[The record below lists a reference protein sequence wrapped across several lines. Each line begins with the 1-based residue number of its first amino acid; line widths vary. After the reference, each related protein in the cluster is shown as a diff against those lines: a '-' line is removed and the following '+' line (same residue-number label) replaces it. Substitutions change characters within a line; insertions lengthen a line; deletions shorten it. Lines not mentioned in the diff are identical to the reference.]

1 VSECLGRVFINAL
14 IAAGYAR
21 LLCGYVTT
29 STQYWYFWLQL
40 SKKQQLTKLRCTT
53 NARGGC
59 GGLSQGVTTMKS
71 KLGAAFPTALRPRD
85 RRTEPARQRTYIR
98 LHGRVDRLE
107 DAISHFYNV
116 INELRRRV
124 STLEKKLKPLNGGGG
139 ERRSPEL

>member
-1 VSECLGRVFINAL
+1 MLVAAAVVCLR
-14 IAAGYAR
+14 
-21 LLCGYVTT
+21 
-29 STQYWYFWLQL
+29 
-40 SKKQQLTKLRCTT
+40 
-53 NARGGC
+53 
-59 GGLSQGVTTMKS
+59 GVTTMKS

-85 RRTEPARQRTYIR
+85 RRTELARQRTYIR

>member
-1 VSECLGRVFINAL
+1 
-14 IAAGYAR
+14 
-21 LLCGYVTT
+21 
-29 STQYWYFWLQL
+29 
-40 SKKQQLTKLRCTT
+40 
-53 NARGGC
+53 
-59 GGLSQGVTTMKS
+59 MKS

-85 RRTEPARQRTYIR
+85 RRTEPARQRTHIR

-139 ERRSPEL
+139 ERRSLSYNRWHASPLSCWRLGPRRRA